1 MELNLLGVLISSPAM
16 WVVSGIL
23 MVSVLLCNKRNEER
37 RECQQIDS
45 DSGMTGETL
54 AGMLLKLEG
63 LQDVQ
68 VQCMDFKQGDH
79 YNSFE
84 KTIYLS
90 ADTFYG
96 GTIYALASAAH
107 QCGHAK
113 QHQEDYSSMKVRS
126 ILVSILSVISF
137 LGLLLFFAGIWNDCD
152 KATIQ
157 LALIMLVAV
166 IVFQLLSLP
175 MEFNASKRA
184 MMTLGQNELLP
195 SYEWKYLD
203 KALHAAALTYLASNA
218 LTAGVI
224 LRFFSHG

>member
-1 MELNLLGVLISSPAM
+1 MCIRDRVTSPAM
-16 WVVSGIL
+16 WAVCGIL
-23 MVSVLLCNKRNEER
+23 IASVLLCNKRNEER
-37 RECQQIDS
+37 RECEQIDS

-63 LQDVQ
+63 LEDVQ

-90 ADTFYG
+90 ADTFHG

-113 QHQEDYSSMKVRS
+113 QHREDYCSMKVRS
-126 ILVSILSVISF
+126 ILVSVLSVISF

-157 LALIMLVAV
+157 LALVMLVAV

-175 MEFNASKRA
+175 MEFNASKRG
-184 MMTLGQNELLP
+184 MMILGQNDLLP
-195 SYEWKYLD
+195 AYEWKYFD

-218 LTAGVI
+218 QSADVI
-224 LRFFSHG
+224 FRFFAKG